1 MDQLNREQKDL
12 YTKAL
17 RQNKDTFLIYA
28 QKNFGLPAD
37 SIQNLASRID
47 VNINQVNTPNFNI
60 DDAGNVPYVQGV
72 GSTGQ
77 TIYNIRNKKKGKDEI
92 ITQNLDDIAH
102 YYMKWVYNNLPESEA
117 SQQPTA
123 TPGYKFVKQE
133 APKKEG
139 STQGSDGNS
148 GGNSN
153 GDSTGSEDKTSS
165 EDKKDDNQSKI
176 ENPYYQGENVF
187 LMESSPVMLY
197 NKLAPELQKDEPE
210 FKHLY
215 QWIRNT
221 NFNSDPN
228 SETFKTH
235 IGNSL
240 VYDDILKSL
249 GTPTWVKDEKGK
261 EYIPFIEG
269 YNKSLGINDRLFK
282 YPSELEA
289 NAPETI
295 KSLYKDAL
303 SKFKN
308 DALNKNLWKYGY
320 SGFNDLVKLR
330 LSLGNY
336 NLLPYEKYD
345 INENIFKIT
354 PDITKPS
361 YFVLPGQLN
370 KDKPNSQYLWTVEVN
385 PKTNKLKYVSKSLG
399 TIINDLTKDTNWDIN
414 TINSILKTLNN
425 YKFTS
430 TQNYID
436 FDNNINTIKS
446 VVKNQLGGTVD
457 APIKDIDYNYQ
468 IHNYHT
474 NPDMDYHTAWAKTR
488 PIDND
493 NWNIDHPD
501 AGLTGHDLTR
511 LGGAVADLT
520 SAVMNVTGVGVPLA
534 AATGLAGTAANAIA
548 DFTDPA
554 VTLKEAFYNTGLNLG
569 TDALAL
575 IPEIGAATKVAKAV
589 ATLGKYAGPILLALN
604 SYGLYNEASSFK
616 KLFTDEPIS
625 TEDMR
630 HMLNALTQIAGLTS
644 AGKSVVKRQLSK
656 NNWTESTNKV
666 GVKVQDAEGNI
677 QHLVVEGNDAT
688 ALKNAKS
695 LKEQNDILENM
706 FGSNS
711 FKVVN
716 DPNWTPGWKPTEWF
730 KTTNNP
736 LRPVKENLNT
746 NELYIEGK
754 TPKKIFGTE
763 SDVIVD
769 HNVVGK
775 SKVDNKGNKVLNEKG
790 KPVTYTAKDAKNF
803 TPNIKR
809 VFSAVRKDRP
819 VTSFNA
825 NKNGSKS
832 TSPINRETLAEDINL
847 RNEKYLSKQQKK
859 LQEDYNSQRDNL
871 NKSFDNTD
879 PNNVINK
886 QANIEINGKLYN
898 HDEAKQYLENLRKAY
913 NSTNTKIPNNNKE
926 LTESIKEASTE
937 YRKALQKT
945 IEDLKKSFSNNSSKI
960 KQLDYSTNL
969 FINGKNYKIE
979 NIPNVKQYTLEELT
993 EALKINLKKTGGKI
1007 DFDIYKKFI
1016 NKYGSI

>member
-1 MDQLNREQKDL
+1 MDQLKREQKDL

-60 DDAGNVPYVQGV
+60 DNAGNVPYVQGV
-72 GSTGQ
+72 GSPGQ

-102 YYMKWVYNNLPESEA
+102 YYMKWVYNNLPESQTP
-117 SQQPTA
+117 QQPTA

-139 STQGSDGNS
+139 SAQGSGGSS
-148 GGNSN
+148 GG
-153 GDSTGSEDKTSS
+153 DTTSS
-165 EDKKDDNQSKI
+165 GDQASAEEKKDESQTKI
-176 ENPYYQGENVF
+176 ENPYYTGQNVF

-221 NFNSDPN
+221 NFDTDPDN
-228 SETFKTH
+228 ETFKTH
-235 IGNSL
+235 VGNSQA
-240 VYDDILKSL
+240 YDKISKSL
-249 GTPTWVKDEKGK
+249 GTPTWVKDAKGS
-261 EYIPFIEG
+261 YIPFIEG
-269 YNKSLGINDRLFK
+269 YNKTLGIKDNKFA
-282 YPSELEA
+282 YPSELEE

-295 KSLYKDAL
+295 KALYKDAL
-303 SKFKN
+303 DKFKA
-308 DALNKNLWKYGY
+308 DAAFNKDLWKYEY

-336 NLLPYEKYD
+336 NLLPYEQYD

-354 PDITKPS
+354 PDVTKPS
-361 YFVLPGQLN
+361 YFVLPGQLK
-370 KDKPNSQYLWTVEVN
+370 KDTTNSQYLWTVEVN

-399 TIINDLTKDTNWDIN
+399 TIINDLVTDNNWDIN
-414 TINSILKTLNN
+414 TINAVLKTLNN
-425 YKFTS
+425 YKFDS

-436 FDNNINTIKS
+436 FDNSINTIKS

-474 NPDMDYHTAWAKTR
+474 QKSKDALFFPENYDYKTAYAKSR

-493 NWNIDHPD
+493 NWSIDHPD
-501 AGLTGHDLTR
+501 AGLTVQDYTR

-520 SAVMNVTGVGVPLA
+520 SAVMNVTGAGVPLA
-534 AATGLAGTAANAIA
+534 VVTGLVGTAANSIA

-575 IPEIGAATKVAKAV
+575 IPEVGAATKVAKAV
-589 ATLGKYAGPILLALN
+589 ATLGKYAGPILVALN
-604 SYGLYNEASSFK
+604 SYGLYKEASSFK

-644 AGKSVVKRQLSK
+644 AGKSYYNRRSSK
-656 NNWTESTNKV
+656 KDWTEATDKV
-666 GVKVQDAEGNI
+666 GVQVQDKNGNI
-677 QHLVVEGNDAT
+677 QHLAIGGEDAA
-688 ALKNAKS
+688 ALKAAKS
-695 LKEQNDILENM
+695 ADEQNAVLKGI
-706 FGSNS
+706 FGDDS

-716 DPNWTPGWKPTEWF
+716 KPNWDPGWKPTEWF
-730 KTTNNP
+730 KKTNDP
-736 LRPVKENLNT
+736 TRPIKQNT
-746 NELYIEGK
+746 KTGELFIEGK
-754 TPKKIFGTE
+754 PFKE
-763 SDVIVD
+763 SDVIID
-769 HNVVGK
+769 PNTVGK
-775 SKVDNKGNKVLNEKG
+775 QKINANGEKVVDAKG
-790 KPVTYTAKDAKNF
+790 KPELYTKAEAETF
-803 TPNIKR
+803 TPNIQGLWKK
-809 VFSAVRKDRP
+809 SK
-819 VTSFNA
+819 VTSWDV
-825 NKNGSKS
+825 NKNGSKTTGPLKREDW
-832 TSPINRETLAEDINL
+832 TSEIDTNNKANIKNTK
-847 RNEKYLSKQQKK
+847 KYLDN
-859 LQEDYNSQRDNL
+859 EYNKAISRIDKNIK
-871 NKSFDNTD
+871 NST
-879 PNNVINK
+879 IN
-886 QANIEINGKLYN
+886 NIEKIDDSKIKINGKTFSKDKAQEFLN
-898 HDEAKQYLENLRKAY
+898 ELQIKNNTNKPTKNNTTEELVDKIKQESDLTIEKLKELRKQVNQHY
-913 NSTNTKIPNNNKE
+913 
-926 LTESIKEASTE
+926 
-937 YRKALQKT
+937 
-945 IEDLKKSFSNNSSKI
+945 SNNSDKI
-960 KQLDYSTNL
+960 KLDYSTNL

-979 NIPNVKQYTLEELT
+979 NIPNVKQYTPEELT
-993 EALKINLKKTGGKI
+993 KALKIKLKKTGGKI
-1007 DFDIYKKFI
+1007 DFDTYKKFI

>member
-37 SIQNLASRID
+37 SIRNLASRID

-102 YYMKWVYNNLPESEA
+102 YYMKWVYNNLPESQTP
-117 SQQPTA
+117 QQPTV

-133 APKKEG
+133 APKKE
-139 STQGSDGNS
+139 SSNQSSDRKS
-148 GGNSN
+148 GGNSD
-153 GDSTGSEDKTSS
+153 GGSEDQTSD
-165 EDKKDDNQSKI
+165 EDKKEGDQSKI

-187 LMESSPVMLY
+187 LMESSPVLLY
-197 NKLAPELQKDEPE
+197 NKLAPELQKNEPE

-221 NFNSDPN
+221 NFDSDPDN
-228 SETFKTH
+228 ETFKTH

-240 VYDDILKSL
+240 IYDKISQSL
-249 GTPTWVKDEKGK
+249 GTPTWVKNEKG

-269 YNKSLGINDRLFK
+269 YNKTLGINDRLFK

-303 SKFKN
+303 DKFKA
-308 DALNKNLWKYGY
+308 DALNKNLWKYEY

-336 NLLPYEKYD
+336 DLLPYEKYD

-361 YFVLPGQLN
+361 YFVLPGQLSKEN
-370 KDKPNSQYLWTVEVN
+370 PNSQYLWTVEVN

-414 TINSILKTLNN
+414 TINAVLKTLNN
-425 YKFTS
+425 YKFDS

-436 FDNNINTIKS
+436 FDDNINTIKS

-493 NWNIDHPD
+493 NWSIDHPD
-501 AGLTGHDLTR
+501 AGFTWYDSVR
-511 LGGAVADLT
+511 IGGALADLT
-520 SAVMNVTGVGVPLA
+520 SAVANFSAAGVPLSVISGLIGTT
-534 AATGLAGTAANAIA
+534 ATATA
-548 DFTDPA
+548 DFSDPA
-554 VTLKEAFYNTGLNLG
+554 VTLKEAIFNTGLSLG
-569 TDALAL
+569 TDLLSL
-575 IPEIGAATKVAKAV
+575 IPEVGGATKVAKAIG
-589 ATLGKYAGPILLALN
+589 TISKKAGPIMTALN
-604 SYGLYNEASSFK
+604 AYGLVTEAGSFQKILNGEPVTAEDYRNMVNAISHVLGITKGIGAQYRVSQGK
-616 KLFTDEPIS
+616 KD
-625 TEDMR
+625 
-630 HMLNALTQIAGLTS
+630 
-644 AGKSVVKRQLSK
+644 
-656 NNWTESTNKV
+656 WTEATDKI
-666 GVKVQDAEGNI
+666 GVQVQDKNGNI
-677 QHLVVEGNDAT
+677 QHLAIGGEDAT
-688 ALKNAKS
+688 ALKAAKS
-695 LKEQNDILENM
+695 ANEQNEVLKGI
-706 FGSNS
+706 FGDDS
-711 FKVVN
+711 FKVV
-716 DPNWTPGWKPTEWF
+716 DKPNWDPGWKPTEWF
-730 KTTNNP
+730 KKTNDP
-736 LRPVKENLNT
+736 TRPIKQNT
-746 NELYIEGK
+746 KTGELFIEGK
-754 TPKKIFGTE
+754 PFKE
-763 SDVIVD
+763 SDVIID
-769 HNVVGK
+769 PNTVGK
-775 SKVDNKGNKVLNEKG
+775 QKINAAGEKVVNAKG
-790 KPVTYTAKDAKNF
+790 KPVLYTQAEAEAF
-803 TPNIKR
+803 TPDIQGLWKKAK
-809 VFSAVRKDRP
+809 VASW
-819 VTSFNA
+819 NA
-825 NKNGSKS
+825 NKNGSKT
-832 TSPINRETLAEDINL
+832 TSPLKKEDWTSEIDADNKANIKNTKKYLNSEYNKAINRIDKNIKNSTIN
-847 RNEKYLSKQQKK
+847 
-859 LQEDYNSQRDNL
+859 
-871 NKSFDNTD
+871 
-879 PNNVINK
+879 
-886 QANIEINGKLYN
+886 NIEKIDDSKIKINGKTFSK
-898 HDEAKQYLENLRKAY
+898 EKAQEFL
-913 NSTNTKIPNNNKE
+913 NELQIKNNTNKPTKNNTTEE
-926 LTESIKEASTE
+926 LV
-937 YRKALQKT
+937 
-945 IEDLKKSFSNNSSKI
+945 DKI
-960 KQLDYSTNL
+960 KQESDLTIEKLKELRKQVNQHYSNNKDKIKLDYSTNL

-979 NIPNVKQYTLEELT
+979 NIPNVKQYTPEELT